1 MKKTVSTVVAVVL
14 FGAVSTLVSAGDAS
28 TLVKQ
33 VAGEAG
39 GIVVVAVKATG
50 EVSAIDAARRKI
62 TLKLDDGKV
71 KTVKLGKGA
80 KYFREIKIG
89 DKVDATYVDELVVS
103 LIKGDS
109 PSDTAEGQTVS
120 LEPPATDPIRAE
132 TQVLT
137 ARIDVLDPGRRI
149 VTLLTADG
157 AVKSVKVGH
166 NIRDLKEFRAGDA
179 VVVRIAE
186 PVAIVVQK
194 QSPLRKKKLAQL
206 VLP

>member
-14 FGAVSTLVSAGDAS
+14 FGAVSTVVSAGDAS
-28 TLVKQ
+28 TLVKE

-50 EVSAIDAARRKI
+50 EVSSIDAARRKI

-109 PSDTAEGQTVS
+109 PSDTGEGQTVS

-132 TQVLT
+132 TRILT

-149 VTLLTADG
+149 VTLITADG
-157 AVKSVKVGH
+157 AVKTVKVGH
-166 NIRDLKEFRAGDA
+166 NIRGLKEFRAGDA
-179 VVVRIAE
+179 VVARIAE
-186 PVAIVVQK
+186 PVAIIVQK
-194 QSPLRKKKLAQL
+194 QSPHRIKKLAQL
-206 VLP
+206 VIP

>member
-120 LEPPATDPIRAE
+120 LEPPGTDSLRAE
-132 TQVLT
+132 ARILT

-149 VTLLTADG
+149 ITLITADG
-157 AVKSVKVGH
+157 VVRSLKVGH
-166 NIRDLKEFRAGDA
+166 NIRGLKEFRAGDA
-179 VVVRIAE
+179 VVARIAE

-194 QSPLRKKKLAQL
+194 SPLRKKKLAKL